1 MTKNSNSKK
10 NISKLE
16 LIGYLFAF
24 FSFMMAIYTFF
35 LCKENEI
42 RKQSIFWFFG
52 SFAAASISYIDQFK
66 VGDIELKLQQQK
78 EQIVNEVGDKLQE
91 LIRDKLSLVDLLE
104 DSITEEHRKTRD
116 DQNRKYLEWLN
127 SLPEDKKLATQKM
140 NTIFQLTQR
149 SLRVSDFKKMLAK
162 ASLYQ
167 GNTENEEFDRELTK
181 AIEEFQNKYGL
192 SPDGTCGQI
201 TLSKLSKVVRG

>member
-24 FSFMMAIYTFF
+24 FSFTMAIHTFF
-35 LCKENEI
+35 FCKEDEI

-66 VGDIELKLQQQK
+66 VGD
-78 EQIVNEVGDKLQE
+78 KLQE
-91 LIRDKLSLVDLLE
+91 LIRDKLSLVHLLE

-149 SLRVSDFKKMLAK
+149 SLRVSDLKKMLAK

>member
-35 LCKENEI
+35 FCKENEI

-52 SFAAASISYIDQFK
+52 SFAVASISYIDQFK
-66 VGDIELKLQQQK
+66 VGDIELKLQQQT

-140 NTIFQLTQR
+140 NTVFQLTQR
-149 SLRVSDFKKMLAK
+149 SLRVSDLKKMLAK

-192 SPDGTCGQI
+192 SPDGTCGHI

>member
-1 MTKNSNSKK
+1 LPPLLFP
-10 NISKLE
+10 ISINLK
-16 LIGYLFAF
+16 
-24 FSFMMAIYTFF
+24 
-35 LCKENEI
+35 
-42 RKQSIFWFFG
+42 
-52 SFAAASISYIDQFK
+52 K

-140 NTIFQLTQR
+140 NTVFQLTQR
-149 SLRVSDFKKMLAK
+149 SLRVSDLKKMLAK